1 MMMGGRTALSVL
13 VAALSMTGCS
23 TSAREL
29 PVRTKYS
36 ATTAFHEW
44 KTFRFATVE
53 PKTPVGAQYP
63 RYEQMIRQALV
74 DELTSRGYT
83 RIEDGTPDFR
93 VAYELLF
100 RGDTSPKSVPQG
112 GGAEPMARSYGGSTP
127 AGSLTISM
135 LDPATS
141 ENLWTGSLAEFKI
154 TAVEPQKQLDS
165 AVWRVLAEFPPI
177 TH

>member
-1 MMMGGRTALSVL
+1 MGGRTALCVL

-29 PVRTKYS
+29 PVRTEYS
-36 ATTAFHEW
+36 TTTPFHEW

-53 PKTPVGAQYP
+53 PRSPVGAQYP
-63 RYEQMIRQALV
+63 RYDQMIRQALV
-74 DELTSRGYT
+74 DELTSRSYT

-93 VAYELLF
+93 VSYELMF
-100 RGDTSPKSVPQG
+100 RGDASPQSVPQG

-127 AGSLTISM
+127 
-135 LDPATS
+135 
-141 ENLWTGSLAEFKI
+141 TGSLIIRLLDPQTSEILWEGSLSNFKV
-154 TAVEPQKQLDS
+154 TAVEPQKQINS
-165 AVWRVLAEFPPI
+165 AIWRVLAEFPPI